1 VTVRVL
7 AAAGLAAWLIGVLLL
22 TVQPVQPAP
31 GQLIDDNF
39 VLFRTFGI
47 YLANLDSS
55 FWVGQLVGNLLLF
68 MPFGILGPMAFRWLD
83 GWVRVFVGALIL
95 SLLVE
100 ASQLWVPNRS
110 ADVDDVILNVAG
122 ALLGYAFLSIMRA
135 IGRPTRALPGSG

>member
-7 AAAGLAAWLIGVLLL
+7 AAVGLAAWLVVALLL
-22 TVQPVQPAP
+22 TVQPVQPPP
-31 GQLIDDNF
+31 GQVIDDNF

-47 YLANLDSS
+47 YFANLDSP

-68 MPFGILGPMAFRWLD
+68 LPFGFLGPMAFGWLD
-83 GWVRVFVGALIL
+83 GWIRIFVGALVL

-100 ASQLWVPNRS
+100 AAQLWVPNRS

-122 ALLGYAFLSIMRA
+122 ALLGYGLYRVL
-135 IGRPTRALPGSG
+135 RLGSRSRDAVTELR

>member
-1 VTVRVL
+1 MTVRVL

-55 FWVGQLVGNLLLF
+55 FWVGQLVGN
-68 MPFGILGPMAFRWLD
+68 
-83 GWVRVFVGALIL
+83 
-95 SLLVE
+95 
-100 ASQLWVPNRS
+100 
-110 ADVDDVILNVAG
+110 
-122 ALLGYAFLSIMRA
+122 
-135 IGRPTRALPGSG
+135 